1 METVLSVAKLNN
13 TIKFGFNFQESKRSL
28 NEAVLFAL
36 LGYETGYS
44 HIQQTQMEKFLRC
57 LNTVFTHLSFHF
69 CHIYAFFAW
78 RLKLG
83 H

>member
-28 NEAVLFAL
+28 NEAVILFAL

-44 HIQQTQMEKFLRC
+44 HIQQTQME
-57 LNTVFTHLSFHF
+57 
-69 CHIYAFFAW
+69 
-78 RLKLG
+78 
-83 H
+83 